1 MLNRLF
7 NTFGAPKRFISD
19 NEGAFIS
26 EETKLFIKNGN
37 IEWTFTKQA
46 SPWTGGFFERLVKP
60 VKRCLKKKK
69 VFLSTLRNIQNLLN
83 IRPLTICYDDLTTPL
98 VPNHLIYG
106 RKIYNI
112 NINVDTTTY
121 DENATEVRRCGYV
134 QYLINSFWKQWQREY
149 VRELRDKQQK

>member
-1 MLNRLF
+1 M
-7 NTFGAPKRFISD
+7 
-19 NEGAFIS
+19 
-26 EETKLFIKNGN
+26 
-37 IEWTFTKQA
+37 
-46 SPWTGGFFERLVKP
+46 
-60 VKRCLKKKK
+60 
-69 VFLSTLRNIQNLLN
+69 N

-134 QYLINSFWKQWQREY
+134 QYLINSLWKQWQREY

>member
-46 SPWTGGFFERLVKP
+46 SPWTGGFFERLVKS

-69 VFLSTLRNIQNLLN
+69 SFSQYPEKCPEPFEYPSFNHMLR
-83 IRPLTICYDDLTTPL
+83 
-98 VPNHLIYG
+98 
-106 RKIYNI
+106 
-112 NINVDTTTY
+112 
-121 DENATEVRRCGYV
+121 
-134 QYLINSFWKQWQREY
+134 
-149 VRELRDKQQK
+149 